1 METIEIASQNIKN
14 TIQKARSQRFTLLR
28 HYANQKEAPKN
39 VSRNYGIKNSTK
51 NLSKIKPDIKRNK
64 NSFVNK
70 SKDNFET
77 LKTKFDSE
85 IDKTIDNLIIFT
97 KKKTKEPSIVKFGR
111 KSKDCGIR

>member
-1 METIEIASQNIKN
+1 MIEVKNTNIKSF
-14 TIQKARSQRFTLLR
+14 IQKVNKSEIYTIKALCES
-28 HYANQKEAPKN
+28 EGSSKN

-77 LKTKFDSE
+77 LKSRFDTE

-97 KKKTKEPSIVKFGR
+97 KKKTKEPNIVKFGR
-111 KSKDCGIR
+111 KSKDWGIR